1 MENHLETAINQIRQQ
16 NEAGLNYIYARTYN
30 YVYLRARSILR
41 KENDIQQLMQEVY
54 LKMLDVIEEL
64 NADNIYEWLGVCVYT
79 LGCKYYR
86 KKKMREVSLL
96 EIEKGEFKARKGAN
110 LEYTVHVM
118 NSSMDELPDLYQA
131 TMYAFYYD
139 YMPIRAIAEVM
150 DCSVGAI
157 INRLNYSRRY
167 MIKALQNYQEEN
179 NIKTTFSVEA
189 VRLALRKWSVEHCL
203 GMNVAQAVYLE
214 ICKNAG
220 VRPTTVEFGE
230 KAFSGVNNT
239 IVPYVVDDISPLEEE
254 FDKYSPKKSTNKKIL
269 GIVAG
274 VVLSSAII
282 VAIAMFVSSNH
293 GEDDKKG
300 NEVQVENSQ
309 GDLDENLEQNLES
322 NDVQENDSKPEDTQ
336 INDSQ
341 EDVQTQGE
349 DSNTTEDDAQQDSQ
363 ISSEEY
369 LIADSNTKELTREDL
384 AHLSKEELRF
394 ARNEIYARHGMIFG
408 VEDLDSYFLEKS
420 WYEPKIPYR
429 QFMDTV
435 NMSMIEEANVVLI
448 ATVESE
454 R

>member
-64 NADNIYEWLGVCVYT
+64 NANNIYEWLGVCVYT

-96 EIEKGEFKARKGAN
+96 EIERNEFTARKGAN

-118 NSSMDELPDLYQA
+118 NASMDELPDLYQA

-150 DCSVGAI
+150 DCSVGVI

-189 VRLALRKWSVEHCL
+189 VRLAFRKWSVEHCL

-220 VRPTTVEFGE
+220 FRPTTVTFGE

-239 IVPYVVDDISPLEEE
+239 IVPYAVDDISPLEEE
-254 FDKYSPKKSTNKKIL
+254 FDKYSPKKSANKKVL
-269 GIVAG
+269 RIVAG
-274 VVLSSAII
+274 AVLTTAIV
-282 VAIAMFVSSNH
+282 VAIAMFVASKR
-293 GEDDKKG
+293 GENDKKDD
-300 NEVQVENSQ
+300 EVQIENFQ
-309 GDLDENLEQNLES
+309 GNLEQNLES
-322 NDVQENDSKPEDTQ
+322 NDVQEDDSKED
-336 INDSQ
+336 IKSD
-341 EDVQTQGE
+341 DVPTEEVDLEGE
-349 DSNTTEDDAQQDSQ
+349 DSNTEEDSQ
-363 ISSEEY
+363 ENQVSSEEY
-369 LIADSNTKELTREDL
+369 LIADSNTRELTREDL
-384 AHLSKEELRF
+384 AHLSKEELRL

-408 VEDLDSYFLEKS
+408 VEDLDHYFLSKS
-420 WYEPKIPYR
+420 WYEPKMPYR

-435 NMSMIEEANVVLI
+435 EMSMTEEANVVLI
-448 ATVESE
+448 GTVEAE